1 MGAMLMSVA
10 PPCSCAPCKDALC
23 RKNDAREQLDA
34 CVKADQ
40 RNAHEYHV
48 AKWLLAG
55 PLKK

>member
-1 MGAMLMSVA
+1 MARDPFIRGVLAWLA
-10 PPCSCAPCKDALC
+10 GDDNA
-23 RKNDAREQLDA
+23 AREQFEA